1 MNKNFFRRRKY
12 CPFSSPSSPDINYKD
27 IKLLQR
33 YISERGKIIPSRIT
47 AVSSSKQ
54 RELSIAIKRARV
66 LALLPYALKQ
76 VFVMKIVLLERINKL
91 GQMGDIVDVRSGY
104 ARNFLLP
111 FKKALRAT
119 KENINFCQF

>member
-1 MNKNFFRRRKY
+1 MLMNKNFFRRRKS
-12 CPFSSPSSPDINYKD
+12 CPFSSPSSPEINYKD

-66 LALLPYALKQ
+66 LALLPLA
-76 VFVMKIVLLERINKL
+76 MK
-91 GQMGDIVDVRSGY
+91 
-104 ARNFLLP
+104 
-111 FKKALRAT
+111 
-119 KENINFCQF
+119 